1 MANTF
6 VDIKSWPLLFSLITK
21 RQLDNVNFN
30 VVGRSYYAGDILL
43 PYTQKKLSEVAQK
56 SIDESRSMND
66 AEAQEFD
73 DLESETE
80 LRLQFILPL
89 ECHGRWGGNDDKIDS
104 PPQK

>member
-43 PYTQKKLSEVAQK
+43 PYTQKKLSEVT
-56 SIDESRSMND
+56 
-66 AEAQEFD
+66 QE
-73 DLESETE
+73 DLEIHAENLT
-80 LRLQFILPL
+80 LILDN
-89 ECHGRWGGNDDKIDS
+89 ECVVRTDEAGNIERTVINMSQPGVIFRWEH
-104 PPQK
+104 

>member
-43 PYTQKKLSEVAQK
+43 PYTQKKLSEVT
-56 SIDESRSMND
+56 
-66 AEAQEFD
+66 QE
-73 DLESETE
+73 DLEIHVENLT
-80 LRLQFILPL
+80 LILDNVCVVRTDEAGNIERTVINMSQP
-89 ECHGRWGGNDDKIDS
+89 GVIFRWEH
-104 PPQK
+104 

>member
-43 PYTQKKLSEVAQK
+43 PYTQKKLSEVT
-56 SIDESRSMND
+56 
-66 AEAQEFD
+66 QE
-73 DLESETE
+73 DLEIHAENLT
-80 LRLQFILPL
+80 LILDKVCVVRTDEAGNIERTVINMSQP
-89 ECHGRWGGNDDKIDS
+89 GVIFRWEH
-104 PPQK
+104 

>member
-43 PYTQKKLSEVAQK
+43 PYTQKKLSEVT
-56 SIDESRSMND
+56 
-66 AEAQEFD
+66 QE
-73 DLESETE
+73 DLEIHAENLTLTLDKVCVVRTDEAGNIERTVINMS
-80 LRLQFILPL
+80 QPGVIF
-89 ECHGRWGGNDDKIDS
+89 RWEH
-104 PPQK
+104 

>member
-43 PYTQKKLSEVAQK
+43 PYTQKKLSEVT
-56 SIDESRSMND
+56 
-66 AEAQEFD
+66 QE
-73 DLESETE
+73 DLEIHAENLT
-80 LRLQFILPL
+80 LILDTVCVVRTDEAGNIERTVINMSQP
-89 ECHGRWGGNDDKIDS
+89 GVIFRWEH
-104 PPQK
+104 